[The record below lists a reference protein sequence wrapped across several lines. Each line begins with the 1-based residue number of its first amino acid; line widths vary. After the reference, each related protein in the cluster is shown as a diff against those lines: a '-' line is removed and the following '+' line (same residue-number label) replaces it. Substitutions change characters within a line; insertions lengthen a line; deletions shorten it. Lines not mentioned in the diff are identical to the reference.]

1 MSPMKSDSP
10 VRILAMYGI
19 FEPTREHL
27 ERLRLSGGEVT
38 VALDEA
44 AAIAAAP
51 ITEVIF
57 GHRFLRQTIPH
68 APNLRWVQTTAGGVD
83 RLPCAELHA
92 RGIVLSRTL
101 YTVPA
106 IARHAHTLA
115 WSLQRNIPE
124 ACARQK
130 SARWDHAFPWL
141 PAPKRAIIFGT
152 GNIGRAIAALLRRDG
167 IHTIGIKRTAGGSP
181 LPEFC
186 ELHPIAHARSL
197 LATADWCFS
206 ALPNSPETSGWFCD
220 ETLRLLPRHALVIN
234 VGRGQTV
241 DSKALARVLKDGHL
255 GGAALDVVDT
265 EPHPHPDL
273 WQTPRLLLTPHIA
286 AHYAERQ
293 ADAERFSEEQF
304 VRYRAGQPLHALVNF
319 AGEGLVT

>member
-1 MSPMKSDSP
+1 MSATTPGAP

-19 FEPTREHL
+19 FDPSAGHL
-27 ERLRLSGGEVT
+27 DRLRSSGGEV
-38 VALDEA
+38 VVVRDEA
-44 AAIAAAP
+44 SAVAAAP
-51 ITEVIF
+51 LAEVIF

-68 APNLRWVQTTAGGVD
+68 APKLRWVQTTAGGVD

-101 YTVPA
+101 YTVPT

-124 ACARQK
+124 AFARQK
-130 SARWDHAFPWL
+130 SARWDTAFNWL
-141 PAPKRAIIFGT
+141 PAPKRAIVFGT

-167 IHTIGIKRTAGGSP
+167 IHTIGIKRTSGGPS

-186 ELHPIAHARSL
+186 ELHSIAHARAL

-206 ALPNSPETSGWFCD
+206 ALPNSAETTGWFSD
-220 ETLRLLPRHALVIN
+220 ETLRLLPAHALVIN

-241 DSKALARVLKDGHL
+241 NSKALARVLNDGHL

-265 EPHPHPDL
+265 EPHPHPEL
-273 WQTPRLLLTPHIA
+273 WETPRLLLTPHIA

-293 ADAERFSEEQF
+293 EDAERFSEEQF
-304 VRYRAGQPLHALVNF
+304 ARYRAGEPLNALVDF
-319 AGEGLVT
+319 VGEGLVR